1 MNTRTLLMSLFLFS
15 ACGGAD
21 LSPLEESDAE
31 IISGRRDARHR
42 AVGQVGTRD
51 GRGVG
56 WFCSG
61 TLIDPRLVLT
71 AAHCL
76 YDSRGRRLGGLVF
89 GNEDEVLEVDFST
102 IDGYRPGSS
111 GPWNDIALLHLS
123 DAASTAP
130 ISIARVAPR
139 AAQRVSVVGYGVTR
153 ATGPH
158 TGVGGGTRRSAT
170 VSLSA
175 VDERELSYVA
185 EPRGACYGDSG
196 GPLLFRSGGRERVV
210 GVTSRGTQVDCQGT
224 EIATRVDAYVDW
236 IDRYLED
243 R

>member
-1 MNTRTLLMSLFLFS
+1 MNTRTLLLGLSLVS
-15 ACGGAD
+15 ACGGAE
-21 LSPLEESDAE
+21 LAPLEESDAE
-31 IISGRRDARHR
+31 IISGRRDSRPH

-61 TLIDPRLVLT
+61 TLIEARLVLT

-76 YDSRGRRLGGLVF
+76 FDSRGRRLSGLVF
-89 GNEDEVLEVDFST
+89 GNEEEVLDVDFSAT
-102 IDGYRPGSS
+102 DGYRPGSS
-111 GPWNDIALLHLS
+111 GPWNDIALLQLS
-123 DAASTAP
+123 DAATTAP
-130 ISIARVAPR
+130 IPIARTSPR
-139 AAQRVSVVGYGVTR
+139 ATQRVSVVGYGVTR

-170 VSLSA
+170 ISLSA
-175 VDERELSYVA
+175 VEERELYYEA

-196 GPLLFRSGGRERVV
+196 GPLILRSGGRERVV

-224 EIATRVDAYVDW
+224 EIATRVDAYADW
-236 IDRYLED
+236 IDRNLEG